1 MFLMFG
7 RLKGVVSATAIGVIA
22 AGWPLRWGGRVGIR
36 NYFPHL
42 PNAVWSPASICA
54 GKIDTE
60 HET

>member
-1 MFLMFG
+1 L
-7 RLKGVVSATAIGVIA
+7 VSATAIGVIA
-22 AGWPLRWGGRVGIR
+22 AGWPLRLGERVGIR